1 MPTGTSGRF
10 AAALAAAALAGT
22 ALSAG
27 LPPSQVVGINA
38 AVLNIARIRSA
49 GAPQAHPAIVRER
62 VALADEVQTGA
73 RSQLQLLL
81 LDRSTFTIGANA
93 RLTIDRYV
101 YDSNR
106 SLRSMSARVVTGAFR
121 FMSGRPDRGGGSTI
135 NTPVAAIGIRGTIVE
150 GVVGEA
156 AMQIARGETAVQTR
170 VYGQPDPSSVRVP
183 PNTRPRNTRNL
194 PVC

>member
-1 MPTGTSGRF
+1 MPTRTSGRF
-10 AAALAAAALAGT
+10 AAALVAAALAGT

-93 RLTIDRYV
+93 RLTIDRFV
-101 YDSNR
+101 YDPNRR
-106 SLRSMSARVVTGAFR
+106 SLTASVAKGAFR
-121 FMSGRPDRGGGSTI
+121 FMSGRPDRAGEASIG
-135 NTPVAAIGIRGTIVE
+135 TPVSTIGIRGTIVE
-150 GVVGEA
+150 GVVGSEA
-156 AMQIARGETAVQTR
+156 VAIA
-170 VYGQPDPSSVRVP
+170 S
-183 PNTRPRNTRNL
+183 
-194 PVC
+194 